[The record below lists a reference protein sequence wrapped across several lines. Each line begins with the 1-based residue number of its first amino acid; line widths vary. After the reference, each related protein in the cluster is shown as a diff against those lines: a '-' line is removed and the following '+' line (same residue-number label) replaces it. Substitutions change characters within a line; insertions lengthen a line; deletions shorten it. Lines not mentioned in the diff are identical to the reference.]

1 MVDGLEVQVADCAFE
16 SQIQFFPEEVLLPLD
31 DEGCHAGEGGC
42 HYSVGYV
49 VDSTPG
55 FLEEDLVDAVA
66 DTAVSVVADYR
77 NRQGCIAA
85 VDTLEG
91 FHDIDL
97 AIAAGTETAVADI
110 VVVAVAMGV
119 VE

>member
-1 MVDGLEVQVADCAFE
+1 VVDGLEVQVADCAFE

-66 DTAVSVVADYR
+66 DTAVSVVADY
-77 NRQGCIAA
+77 CIAA